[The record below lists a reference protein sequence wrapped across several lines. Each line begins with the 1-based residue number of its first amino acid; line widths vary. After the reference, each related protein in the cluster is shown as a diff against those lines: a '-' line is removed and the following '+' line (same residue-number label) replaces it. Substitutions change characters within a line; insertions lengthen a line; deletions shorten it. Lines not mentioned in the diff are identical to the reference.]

1 MATESLNA
9 WRDRPVG
16 LIGLGLVGTSL
27 ARRWVDMGAKVFGFD
42 IAQERCQELT
52 ERGVDIRT
60 SPKAMADDTDLLVL
74 SLPDSS
80 VVRTVVQGT
89 DGILASGRE
98 GRLIVDTTTGDPS
111 VTTEVAETVQHS
123 GNAYVD
129 ACIIGSSKQVA
140 EGDTIVV
147 AGGSEPDRA
156 RCTWLLESFAKR
168 VFWMGAAGTGCEAK
182 LVVNLVLGLNRLVL
196 GEGLVL
202 ADALGLDMERIL
214 ELLKSGAAY
223 SRAMDIK
230 GEKMLARDFRPQA
243 KLAQHLKDV
252 RLILELGRS
261 VDTQLPVS
269 ELHRTVLEAGVAAG
283 LGELDN
289 SAVLEVLRRKLI
301 DGVHDT
307 EV

>member
-1 MATESLNA
+1 MATESMNA
-9 WRDRPVG
+9 WRDRPIG
-16 LIGLGLVGTSL
+16 LIGLGLVGTAL
-27 ARRWVDMGAKVFGFD
+27 AERWIEMGARIFGYD
-42 IAQERCQELT
+42 IDPERCRELT
-52 ERGVDIRT
+52 ERGVDIYP
-60 SPKAMADDTDLLVL
+60 SPKAIADATNLLVL

-80 VVRTVVQGT
+80 AVQTVVHGD
-89 DGILASGRE
+89 DGLFASEKE
-98 GRLIVDTTTGDPS
+98 GRLIVDTTTGDPA
-111 VTTEVAETVQHS
+111 VTTEVAATVQRS

-129 ACIIGSSKQVA
+129 TCIIGSSKQVA

-147 AGGSEPDRA
+147 AGGSDRDAA
-156 RCTWLLESFAKR
+156 RCAGLLETFAKR
-168 VFWMGAAGTGCEAK
+168 VFWMGEAGKGCEAK

-202 ADALGLDMERIL
+202 AEALGLEMERVL

-252 RLILELGRS
+252 KLILELGRKA
-261 VDTQLPVS
+261 DTQLPIS
-269 ELHRTVLEAGVAAG
+269 ELHRTVLEAGVDAG
-283 LGELDN
+283 LGESDN

-301 DGVHDT
+301 NGESRV